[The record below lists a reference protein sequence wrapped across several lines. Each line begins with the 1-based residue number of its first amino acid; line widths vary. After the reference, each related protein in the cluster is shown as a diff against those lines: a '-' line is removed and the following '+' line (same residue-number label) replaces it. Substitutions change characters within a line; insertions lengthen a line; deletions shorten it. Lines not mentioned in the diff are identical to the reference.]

1 MSIFRTEGVRLT
13 VPISEDLSRHLT
25 LCAFAA
31 DLSRGQLVRRW
42 LAAAVAEAERRHADL
57 AGLSV
62 DKWLEGISKELAA
75 TRENYESLALVV
87 DRGSCVDDV
96 RD

>member
-1 MSIFRTEGVRLT
+1 MSFPSESVRLT
-13 VPISEDLSRHLT
+13 VPISRDLSHHLT

-42 LAAAVAEAERRHADL
+42 LAAAVAEAEHRHADL

-62 DKWLEGISKELAA
+62 DKWLEGISPELATA
-75 TRENYESLALVV
+75 RQNYERLALVE
-87 DRGSCVDDV
+87 DRGSRVDDV

>member
-1 MSIFRTEGVRLT
+1 MTFRSEGVRLT
-13 VPISEDLSRHLT
+13 VPISRELSAHLT

-42 LAAAVAEAERRHADL
+42 LAEAVAEAERRHADL

-62 DKWLEGISKELAA
+62 PDWLQRVAPACSRDYPHYERLSDDLELEAQAPRGEG
-75 TRENYESLALVV
+75 
-87 DRGSCVDDV
+87 
-96 RD
+96 